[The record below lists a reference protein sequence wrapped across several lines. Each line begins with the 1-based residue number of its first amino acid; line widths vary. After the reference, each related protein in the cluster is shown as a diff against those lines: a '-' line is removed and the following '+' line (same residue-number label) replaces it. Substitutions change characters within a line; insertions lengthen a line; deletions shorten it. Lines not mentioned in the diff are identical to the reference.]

1 MQRSG
6 PSLIGVLYLIIGIV
20 VAANHGYLSSL
31 NSLSN
36 ILSALLAILLWPALL
51 VGANLHLTLGV

>member
-6 PSLIGVLYLIIGIV
+6 PSFIGILYLIIGII

-51 VGANLHLTLGV
+51 VGANLHLSLGV